1 MKICFIA
8 PSGYGKTTAV
18 NYLTNKYGAVNI
30 KIADFLY
37 EIQDYIYLR
46 MGIDTKGKQDGELLQ
61 FLGKKI
67 RSIDEKFLLEEFNR
81 KISVC
86 KNNLILNDDCRPFDY
101 KFLKSIGFIFVR
113 IEGYSHER
121 NDLTKIDKNSN
132 LEWDN
137 IPACDYV
144 VLNEFTLEEYF
155 KNLDRL
161 IGEINNGQVLRYTS
175 SKKV

>member
-37 EIQDYIYLR
+37 EIQEYIYSR

-67 RSIDEKFLLEEFNR
+67 RSIDEDFLLQEFAR
-81 KISVC
+81 KVDACESTF
-86 KNNLILNDDCRPFDY
+86 ILNDDCRPFDY
-101 KFLKSIGFIFVR
+101 EFLKSIGFIFVR
-113 IEGYSHER
+113 IDGYSHER
-121 NDLTKIDKNSN
+121 GDLTEVDKDSN
-132 LEWDN
+132 LEWRNLPSCEYVIDN
-137 IPACDYV
+137 
-144 VLNEFTLEEYF
+144 NSGLEEYYGH
-155 KNLDRL
+155 LDKL
-161 IGEINNGQVLRYTS
+161 MGEINNGQVLRYTS